1 MHLIWD
7 IKWSKIDYEIAIP
20 SKVEVPLPNSSITT
34 KLLDVALEI
43 ALFVYYSS
51 T

>member
-1 MHLIWD
+1 MFEMR
-7 IKWSKIDYEIAIP
+7 WSKIDYDIAIP

-34 KLLDVALEI
+34 KLEDVACEI
-43 ALFVYYSS
+43 ALFVYYNS